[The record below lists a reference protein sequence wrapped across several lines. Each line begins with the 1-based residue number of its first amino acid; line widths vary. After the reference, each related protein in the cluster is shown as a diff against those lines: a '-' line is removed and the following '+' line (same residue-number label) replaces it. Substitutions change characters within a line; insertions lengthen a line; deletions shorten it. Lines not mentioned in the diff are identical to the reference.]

1 METLIGIIVAIVI
14 LIFKAVGK
22 KMDDAA
28 RKAAPRPTQV
38 PDWAEIFEQEYS
50 NERPVPQIFK
60 SEPEP
65 EPEPE
70 LMPDPEPLFRPEPV
84 VAPEVVQTH
93 TPLRKPQT
101 ASNIVTEASREEKK
115 KEKIDPKKLI
125 VYSEIMNRKY

>member
-1 METLIGIIVAIVI
+1 METLIGIIVTVVI

-50 NERPVPQIFK
+50 NEVPEA
-60 SEPEP
+60 EPISRVEQKP
-65 EPEPE
+65 EA
-70 LMPDPEPLFRPEPV
+70 EPLFRPEPV
-84 VAPEVVQTH
+84 AAPEVMQTH
-93 TPLRKPQT
+93 TPVRRPKP
-101 ASNIVTEASREEKK
+101 APDMVTEVSRESKK
-115 KEKIDPKKLI
+115 TEKIDPKKLI